1 MYIKKY
7 YYFIMQAREEQAK
20 QEQHQW
26 LLLQQQGLVGA
37 EGVPQPYVPPP
48 ITPKAEDDID
58 DDYS

>member
-1 MYIKKY
+1 
-7 YYFIMQAREEQAK
+7 MQAREEQAK